1 VTDGGKTS
9 SGLTT
14 EVRRWA
20 EGARRNTARLATALR
35 IPPER
40 YADDPLTLLPAL
52 QNYVD
57 RLPLSEFEQSDW
69 ITLHTDLTSCL
80 GDLLARRHGATWV
93 NAKDPASSAGYRYLI
108 QATGLDGKSYRVEPY
123 DVVMEEFQHPP
134 IEIGRMIANA
144 EAVLHRVPVLDEESL
159 GDMSLEELMGD
170 EGTP

>member
-1 VTDGGKTS
+1 VTDGYRTS
-9 SGLTT
+9 SEPTA
-14 EVRRWA
+14 EVWEWA
-20 EGARRNTARLATALR
+20 DGAHRNAVGLATALR
-35 IPPER
+35 VPPEQ

-57 RLPLSEFEQSDW
+57 RLPLNDFEQPDW
-69 ITLHTDLTSCL
+69 ITLHTDLTSYL
-80 GDLLARRHGATWV
+80 GDLLVRRHGATWV
-93 NAKDPASSAGYRYLI
+93 EAEDPASPAGYRYLV
-108 QATGLDGKSYRVEPY
+108 QATGLDGKAYRVEPY
-123 DVVMEEFQHPP
+123 DVVREEFQHPP